1 MATLTLSLTLSG
13 KLFSPVKEIAEWKKK
28 KKKMELFMFQKK
40 GGKHR

>member
-28 KKKMELFMFQKK
+28 KKMELFMFQKK